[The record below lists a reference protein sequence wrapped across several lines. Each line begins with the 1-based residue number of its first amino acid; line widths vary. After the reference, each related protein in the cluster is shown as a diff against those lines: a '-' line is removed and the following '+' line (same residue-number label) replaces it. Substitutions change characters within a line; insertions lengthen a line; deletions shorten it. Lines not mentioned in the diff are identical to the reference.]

1 MSDLRLE
8 ELSASNISAV
18 NGLSLK
24 PGQEQFIAPVSY
36 SAAAAVID
44 PGASWQR
51 AVMDGDELVGFI
63 HAHFDPEAA
72 EEFRSCIWR
81 INIDAAK
88 QGRGVGTFAVRAT
101 ADEARARGFATLT
114 VIWESGEDGPEQFFR
129 WIGFEVVAETQYGE
143 NVGALTL

>member
-51 AVMDGDELVGFI
+51 AVMDGGELVGFI

-101 ADEARARGFATLT
+101 AEEARARGFGTLT

-129 WIGFEVVAETQYGE
+129 WIGFEVVGETQYGE
-143 NVGALTL
+143 NIGALTL